1 MDKKEAEMYY
11 KLRKDQLTMTAIYEE
26 AFLKQLGKK
35 GLNDL
40 RDTFLDEMIKL
51 RKILRK

>member
-1 MDKKEAEMYY
+1 MDEKEAQMFY
-11 KLRKDQLTMTAIYEE
+11 KLKLDQLTMTAIYEE
-26 AFLKQLGKK
+26 EFLKQLGKK